1 MNYLR
6 LGLTQGLSSDS
17 PFAIDDLEP
26 AQLFVYGTL
35 RSFFH
40 NKHALL
46 LRKQAE
52 FLGVATVQGRLYAIA
67 DYPGLV
73 LSGNSGERV
82 IGEVYRLREPRTT
95 LAELDTYEGAEY
107 QRVTVEARLNSDEI
121 TPAWVYIYRPPV
133 DEAKRIQSG
142 DFLDP

>member
-1 MNYLR
+1 MVAYSARRSLQPPEEFR
-6 LGLTQGLSSDS
+6 IK
-17 PFAIDDLEP
+17 P
-26 AQLFVYGTL
+26 QLFVYGTL

-46 LRKQAE
+46 LQQQAE
-52 FLGVATVQGRLYAIA
+52 FLGPATIQGRVYVIG

-73 LSGNSGERV
+73 LSGNAAERV
-82 IGEVYRLREPRTT
+82 IGEVYRLREPGAT
-95 LAELDTYEGAEY
+95 LAELDAYEGVEY
-107 QRVTVEARLNSDEI
+107 QRVAVDARLDTGEI

-142 DFLDP
+142 DFLDR